1 MNVFSVQSILLFSDK
16 RKKHLQIMRRIEWRW
31 VSVVE
36 QGVRECAQGYF
47 FLRDFAFNESSV
59 D

>member
-1 MNVFSVQSILLFSDK
+1 MCFQFSRFFCSRTK
-16 RKKHLQIMRRIEWRW
+16 CKKHLQIMRQIEWRW

-47 FLRDFAFNESSV
+47 FLRDFA
-59 D
+59 

>member
-1 MNVFSVQSILLFSDK
+1 MCFQFSRFYYSLTK
-16 RKKHLQIMRRIEWRW
+16 CKKHLQIMRRIEWRW

-36 QGVRECAQGYF
+36 QGVREFAQGYF

>member
-1 MNVFSVQSILLFSDK
+1 MCFQFSRFFCSRTK
-16 RKKHLQIMRRIEWRW
+16 CKKHLQIMRRIEWRW

-36 QGVRECAQGYF
+36 QGVRECAQGCF